1 MSTLLIQKH
10 ALTLAAAKK
19 ALEAVEDT
27 ATRLGIAASIA
38 VVDDG
43 GHVLGLHRMD
53 GVGAGTVEVA
63 IGKARAAALFKT
75 ETKNFQAGLDA
86 GVTSL
91 LTLGVITFG
100 GGVPVVYESATI
112 GAIGVSG
119 GTPEQDAEA
128 ANAGV
133 KAIIR

>member
-1 MSTLLIQKH
+1 MTTLLIQKH

-19 ALEAVEDT
+19 ALEAAENT
-27 ATRLGIAASIA
+27 AARLGIATSIA

-53 GVGAGTVEVA
+53 GAGTGTVDVA
-63 IGKARAAALFKT
+63 IGKAKAAAHFKT

-91 LTLGVITFG
+91 LSLGVITFG

-128 ANAGV
+128 ATAGV
-133 KAIIR
+133 AAIVG